1 MERVRGSKLLRHERH
16 ATDTSVAS
24 LAAENARRAGQA
36 MGRFGLLIRLATLTY
51 ARWQRRNS
59 RAIEAPIPPCADD
72 QEITAPAG
80 HYFLSLPRTHTR
92 T

>member
-1 MERVRGSKLLRHERH
+1 MEMVRGLRFEAAVKNVSGSTLLRHERL
-16 ATDTSVAS
+16 AADASVAS

-59 RAIEAPIPPCADD
+59 RAIEAPIPP
-72 QEITAPAG
+72 
-80 HYFLSLPRTHTR
+80 LRR
-92 T
+92 